1 MKDTTLIAFKTMMNV
16 IYNRPVN
23 FKNMSGDQ
31 VFELVNLA
39 ERYDLKEL
47 KAKLKL
53 ELETMS
59 LSKESVVEVT
69 KAALKFHHLEEASQ
83 AVLYSCAKTL
93 TRELE
98 TKESVVQFCAI
109 YSGTDEEEI
118 VMKLMSVM
126 YDLQPL
132 CSNCQEKP
140 CKSGTPITSMKQV
153 RVGTVLAPN
162 SDCISLRKWNMEQ
175 RGEIVV
181 KSIDNRDEEMHTMI
195 VEEGNGAVKYS
206 MTCCYWIID
215 EGIPM
220 FRFFCR
226 K

>member
-1 MKDTTLIAFKTMMNV
+1 MT
-16 IYNRPVN
+16 
-23 FKNMSGDQ
+23 
-31 VFELVNLA
+31 NLGHP
-39 ERYDLKEL
+39 
-47 KAKLKL
+47 
-53 ELETMS
+53 T
-59 LSKESVVEVT
+59 
-69 KAALKFHHLEEASQ
+69 SQ

-98 TKESVVQFCAI
+98 IKESVVQFCAL
-109 YSGTDEEEI
+109 YSGTDEEAI

-126 YDLQPL
+126 NDLQPP

-175 RGEIVV
+175 RGETVV

-206 MTCCYWIID
+206 IESMTC
-215 EGIPM
+215 EGIPV